1 MPRTV
6 FNPAPTEP
14 AQSTSGGADD
24 AVAGFVFDASGPEHR
39 TDRNQTIT
47 AAGRRCFSQCAP
59 EVTARVGTTK
69 ERDP

>member
-39 TDRNQTIT
+39 TDRDQTIT
-47 AAGRRCFSQCAP
+47 PPDGGASRNAHPR
-59 EVTARVGTTK
+59 
-69 ERDP
+69 